1 MNSLTDRIRREKMR
15 RIGRLTVATWLV
27 MLALLIAVG
36 GTAAAQDQPPTF
48 LPPQITKFGETC
60 GDVGD
65 RVTYTI
71 VVTNPSH
78 NSDGTP
84 NQATWYNVRVID
96 NFDPNLR
103 IEGATVAPAGVGTV
117 TVTGNT
123 LVVDGGIT
131 LAPGDVIT
139 ITVVT
144 TVLGYPSSNIL
155 ENTACVE
162 YTDATGAPQGE
173 ICTDRPVVIQP
184 CTPVVPEASTLIL
197 LGTAATGL
205 ASYAGLQIRARRRSR
220 S

>member
-1 MNSLTDRIRREKMR
+1 MR

-71 VVTNPSH
+71 VIANPSH

-84 NQATWYNVRVID
+84 NEATWYNVRVID
-96 NFDPNLR
+96 TFDSHLR

-131 LAPGDVIT
+131 LAPGESLT

-162 YTDATGAPQGE
+162 YTD
-173 ICTDRPVVIQP
+173 
-184 CTPVVPEASTLIL
+184 
-197 LGTAATGL
+197 
-205 ASYAGLQIRARRRSR
+205 
-220 S
+220 